1 MYVAKGF
8 NTGIIYGCKETKI
21 ELMRALNNEYGWIK
35 KGKETVRG
43 YIYPEPLQVEQ
54 VSENY
59 ELIQLTG
66 IKEVCRL
73 TMDRDWIENSETVA
87 KVQKLIGQAEK
98 QTRQEQK
105 LPPLEILDF
114 KMFTSDNF
122 LYLKRLGYTTKEIR
136 AACDV
141 SRSTF
146 DLWIKENKL
155 SRKFITKS
163 MLEMMDIDESAKE
176 LPCKQEMER
185 IK

>member
-1 MYVAKGF
+1 MYIAKGF
-8 NTGIIYGCKETKI
+8 DTGIVYGCKETKI

-35 KGKETVRG
+35 KEKETVRG
-43 YIYPEPLQVEQ
+43 YVYPEPLQVEQ

-59 ELIQLTG
+59 KPIQLKG

-73 TMDRDWIENSETVA
+73 TIDRDWIENSETVA
-87 KVQKLIGQAEK
+87 KVQKLIGQAED

-105 LPPLEILDF
+105 LPPLEVLDF
-114 KMFTSDNF
+114 EKFTSDNF
-122 LYLKRLGYTTKEIR
+122 LYLKRLGYTVKEIR

-155 SRKFITKS
+155 SRIFITKS
-163 MLEMMDIDESAKE
+163 MLEAMSINESAKQ
-176 LPCKQEMER
+176 LPFKEEMEMV
-185 IK
+185 K